1 MPKDK
6 PALKSENQALTEKE
20 LMFVERYMTHWN
32 SARAAREAGYCEMN
46 PGNAK
51 IAGLELRNK
60 PYIQNAID
68 NRMRLVC
75 MDANEALAR
84 LAEIARGDI
93 IDFLTKNNRGEWEV
107 DLDKAAAANKTH
119 LIKSYNQS
127 RLGPANIELYSA
139 VDALDKIAKHLNLF
153 RDENKDVSM
162 SLSAWAMFVKS
173 AQESANKQ
181 PADASVTNAA
191 PYVDTIFVNEETNTI
206 EFDVIDHQPSTT
218 RPTED
223 SPQDKPRKPASRLTN
238 NSSVDDQQ
246 LNESTD
252 DRFNESID
260 DRFNEPTDDQTD
272 GIDD

>member
-1 MPKDK
+1 MPKNK

-32 SARAAREAGYCEMN
+32 TARAAREAGYCEMN
-46 PGNAK
+46 PDNAK
-51 IAGLELRNK
+51 IAGMELRNK

-119 LIKSYNQS
+119 LIKSYSQS

-181 PADASVTNAA
+181 PADASVPNAA
-191 PYVDTIFVNEETNTI
+191 PYVDTVFVNEETNTI
-206 EFDVIDHQPSTT
+206 EFDLVDPQPPTS
-218 RPTED
+218 RPAED
-223 SPQDKPRKPASRLTN
+223 SPRRSTKKPA
-238 NSSVDDQQ
+238 VP
-246 LNESTD
+246 
-252 DRFNESID
+252 
-260 DRFNEPTDDQTD
+260 PTDDQRVNEDTS
-272 GIDD
+272 DD